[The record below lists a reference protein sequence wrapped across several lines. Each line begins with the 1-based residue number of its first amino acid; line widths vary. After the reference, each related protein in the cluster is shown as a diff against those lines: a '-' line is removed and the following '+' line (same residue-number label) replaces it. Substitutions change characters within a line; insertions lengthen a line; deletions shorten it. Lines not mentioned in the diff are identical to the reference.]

1 MHGRRGSRER
11 IELTSRA
18 SVALLASTLAGC
30 FSPPDVPLETASTT
44 APTTGDGTT
53 DGGTTDGEGTSP
65 TSSVTGAT
73 AADSTGPGDLC
84 GNGEIDDGEECDL
97 AANNS
102 DSAGCTSD
110 CRLATC
116 GDGLLYIGREQC
128 DDGNRDDTDACPS
141 TCVEASCGDGF
152 VHAGREQCDGDVVD
166 GTCEACVLTCAED
179 FGDCDGDGLS
189 CELQICIGTCDQ
201 PMAPPGSLELVY
213 TGAVESFVVP
223 ACVTELTI
231 EAWGAQGGDNIALD
245 DLGGRGAR
253 MRGTFVVTPGEELS
267 VIVGQRGT
275 DADQGNEFN
284 GAGGGGGGSF
294 VWRTAGDELLLAAGG
309 GGGSSLINDGEPH
322 FWGKDGVVE
331 EDGTG
336 SRSHDQF
343 NDSPGGTDG
352 GDGKTVCG
360 AGGNGWQTVLAN
372 PSGQLAC
379 NYGGH
384 GGFGG
389 GGGSGCPPNPCN
401 DIHTAGGGGG
411 YSGGGAGGACYYY
424 GGGGGGS
431 FNAGESQDNAT
442 GEREGDGLVT
452 FSW

>member
-1 MHGRRGSRER
+1 MHARRSPRER
-11 IELTSRA
+11 RTLTPRA
-18 SVALLASTLAGC
+18 SVALLASLLAAC
-30 FSPPDVPLETASTT
+30 FSPPDVPFETETASTT
-44 APTTGDGTT
+44 APAT
-53 DGGTTDGEGTSP
+53 DGGTTDAETDPATTSAP
-65 TSSVTGAT
+65 DDT
-73 AADSTGPGDLC
+73 AADSTGPELC
-84 GNGEIDDGEECDL
+84 GNGEVDEGEECDL

-110 CRLATC
+110 CRLASC
-116 GDGLLYIGREQC
+116 GDGLVYIGREQC
-128 DDGNRDDTDACPS
+128 DDGNAEDTDACLS
-141 TCVEASCGDGF
+141 TCIEASCGDGF
-152 VHAGREQCDGDVVD
+152 VQAGREQCDGDVD
-166 GTCEACVLTCAED
+166 NGSCEACVLACAD
-179 FGDCDGDGLS
+179 GFDDCDADGSS
-189 CELQICIGTCDQ
+189 CEIELCGGTCDR
-201 PMAPPGSLELVY
+201 PGPPPGSVELAY
-213 TGAVESFVVP
+213 TGAVESFIVP

-231 EAWGAQGGDNIALD
+231 EASGAQGGDNIMLD

-253 MRGTFVVTPGEELS
+253 MRGTFTVTPGDELS
-267 VIVGQRGT
+267 VIVGQRGI
-275 DADQGNEFN
+275 DATEGNEFN

-294 VWRTAGDELLLAAGG
+294 VWRTAEQELLVAAGG

-322 FWGKDGVVE
+322 FWGKDGVAE

-343 NDSPGGTDG
+343 GDSPGGTNG

-372 PSGQLAC
+372 PDGQPAC
-379 NYGGH
+379 AYGGH

-389 GGGSGCPPNPCN
+389 GGGSGCSPNPCN
-401 DIHTAGGGGG
+401 EIHTAGGGGG

-452 FSW
+452 LSW